1 MVYLSPGTRPIPG
14 RRRSEPERPATKDRM
29 DINKVRDWSVQQH
42 AIFAHIEGSPNNLVV
57 VARAGTGK
65 TTTIVEAVMRWLRAN
80 PGKTA
85 VVCAFN
91 KRIAEELVRKFG
103 GMLGCNMAQAAYA
116 LERELGA
123 KGVIVKTL
131 HAIGFAACRKYRD
144 NLVIE
149 DRKKVDVTRADRL
162 AMQACGGAA
171 PDAILKIVSKLHTLG
186 RETAPLASRAGDLTA
201 IMITHDLEPAEEWER
216 AGWTAER
223 VEDCALR
230 AMRLASEVKSGDT
243 IDYSDMIFLPCVHG
257 WHAPLGDLVVVDEGQ
272 DMTVA
277 QLMLGQGAIRKGG
290 KAAVIGDNKQAIYGF
305 RGADSGAL
313 ERLERELDADRLS
326 LTTTYRC
333 GKAIVAL
340 AKTLVP
346 DFEAGPDNP
355 EGVVDSI
362 GVDKLVAEA
371 APGDF
376 VLSRINAPLVPLA
389 MACLRAGKRAKVAG
403 KDIGKDLA
411 ETLRRLKARSVP
423 DLMARIDSWEA
434 KQVARQEK
442 RLATG
447 TGNGK
452 AKAAKSKIERVRD
465 DAEMLRSL
473 AEGADSV
480 QHVIDRAES
489 LFTDDG
495 LGDKGV
501 VTFSSVHKSK
511 GLEADRVF
519 VLAST
524 LRDTNEEERNIAY
537 VAITRAK
544 QRLTWAVGS

>member
-1 MVYLSPGTRPIPG
+1 
-14 RRRSEPERPATKDRM
+14 M
-29 DINKVRDWSVQQH
+29 DITTVRTWSEQQD
-42 AIFAHIEGSPNNLVV
+42 AIFAHIEGSPANLIVE
-57 VARAGTGK
+57 ARAGTGK
-65 TTTIVEAVMRWLRAN
+65 TTTIVEAVTRWLRAN
-80 PGKTA
+80 PGRTA

-91 KRIAEELVRKFG
+91 KRIADELVRKFG
-103 GMLGCNMAQAAYA
+103 GLLGCNMAQAAYA

-123 KGVIVKTL
+123 KGVVVKTL
-131 HAIGFAACRKYRD
+131 HAIGFAAVRRFRD

-149 DRKKVDVTRADRL
+149 DRKKADVPRADAL
-162 AMQACGGAA
+162 ALAACGGRA
-171 PDAILKIVSKLHTLG
+171 PDAILKLVAKLHTLG
-186 RETAPLASRAGDLTA
+186 RETAPLATRPGDLTA
-201 IMITHDLEPAEEWER
+201 IMINHDLEPSEEWER
-216 AGWTAER
+216 AGWPPER
-223 VEDCALR
+223 VEEAALS
-230 AMRLASEVKSGDT
+230 AMRRAAEVKSGDT

-277 QLMLGQGAIRKGG
+277 QLMLAQGAIRRGG
-290 KAAVIGDNKQAIYGF
+290 KAVVVGDPFQAIYGF

-313 ERLERELDADRLS
+313 GRLRRELDADKLG

-333 GKAIVAL
+333 GRAIVAL
-340 AKTLVP
+340 ARTLVP

-355 EGVVDSI
+355 EGVVDS
-362 GVDKLVAEA
+362 VAVEKLVEEA

-376 VLSRINAPLVPLA
+376 VLSRVNAPLVSLA
-389 MACLRAGKRAKVAG
+389 MACLRAGKRARVAG

-423 DLMARIDSWEA
+423 DLMAKIDAWERKA
-434 KQVARQEK
+434 IARQER
-442 RLATG
+442 RLEGGAA
-447 TGNGK
+447 NGK
-452 AKAAKSKIERVRD
+452 AKAAKAKIERVRD

-480 QHVIDRAES
+480 AHVLERAES
-489 LFTDDG
+489 LFSDDG
-495 LGDKGV
+495 LGDRGV

-524 LRDTNEEERNIAY
+524 LRDTNDEERNIAY

-544 QRLTWAVGS
+544 QRLTWAQ